1 MNYYSSSF
9 TSRLLS
15 FLMDISG
22 STKPIRSKQ
31 FTKSS
36 QQKSDNVVN
45 QSQNSENKEFIS
57 YNDIKSIFDKIDEK
71 YSPFN
76 SVPTNHHILKNCEI
90 NSPVM
95 ENQNDDVV
103 ALTQG
108 VVSPPLFINMALS
121 FCIQA
126 EAYSDLKNESNYV
139 LLSDYMRDGDERV
152 FDEEFEVL

>member
-1 MNYYSSSF
+1 
-9 TSRLLS
+9 
-15 FLMDISG
+15 
-22 STKPIRSKQ
+22 
-31 FTKSS
+31 
-36 QQKSDNVVN
+36 
-45 QSQNSENKEFIS
+45 
-57 YNDIKSIFDKIDEK
+57 
-71 YSPFN
+71 
-76 SVPTNHHILKNCEI
+76 
-90 NSPVM
+90 M

-126 EAYSDLKNESNYV
+126 EAHSDLTNESNYV